1 MWTVNEEP
9 LMKWSI
15 SRQAD
20 GVITDDPK
28 RFLEV
33 CDEWENG
40 DRKIVIGWRLW
51 LEILWI
57 NLMVLVFGSIFWWK
71 YGGKNRK
78 GEIPMRM
85 KSEGKR

>member
-1 MWTVNEEP
+1 
-9 LMKWSI
+9 MKWSI
-15 SRQAD
+15 SREAD

-40 DRKIVIGWRLW
+40 NRAIRIGWRLW
-51 LEILWI
+51 LEIAWV

-71 YGGKNRK
+71 YGGRNSK
-78 GEIPMRM
+78 GPSRIPMGW
-85 KSEGKR
+85 KTEGKR